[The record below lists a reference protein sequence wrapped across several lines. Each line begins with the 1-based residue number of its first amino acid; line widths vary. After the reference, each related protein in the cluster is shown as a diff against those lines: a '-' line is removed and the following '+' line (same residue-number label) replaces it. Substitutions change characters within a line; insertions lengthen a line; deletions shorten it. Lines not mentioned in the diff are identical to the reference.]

1 MLWELQAEWGRLD
14 SYLYDL
20 SPSPTL
26 ILRCRATT
34 RHECDVNKK
43 AQANRYQTVHLAS
56 QEL

>member
-1 MLWELQAEWGRLD
+1 MLRGLLAEWGRLD
-14 SYLYDL
+14 SYLYEL

-43 AQANRYQTVHLAS
+43 AQANIYQTVHLAS
-56 QEL
+56 QEF